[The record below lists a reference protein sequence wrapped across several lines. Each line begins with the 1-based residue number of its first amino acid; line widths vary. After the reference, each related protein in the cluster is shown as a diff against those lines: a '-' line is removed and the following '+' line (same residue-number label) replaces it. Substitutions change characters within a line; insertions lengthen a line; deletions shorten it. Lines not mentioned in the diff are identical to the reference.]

1 MSIRSFGAKTAYEE
15 YYIAFGFLRPID
27 DGASIVSAAVVAYD
41 ADDVDKTSVLINAG
55 KQIIG
60 EKRVNVWVNGG
71 TAQRYKI
78 RCRVLT
84 STGEKYGQS
93 GYLEVEAE

>member
-1 MSIRSFGAKTAYEE
+1 MSIRSFGAKTTYEE

-27 DGASIVSAAVVAYD
+27 DRATIVTAEVVAYD
-41 ADDVDKTSVLINAG
+41 ALNVDKSSVLLSAG

-71 TAQRYKI
+71 TAQRYKL
-78 RCRVLT
+78 RCRILT

-93 GYLEVEAE
+93 GYLEVEDE